1 MDDELLY
8 NELYE
13 KTKDCGRT
21 QFVKKKKKKEK
32 ENQQLKADYGNKAQV
47 ERDIL
52 LQERQ
57 ELIDYLKEKEKEYK
71 KLYNQSCDIVA
82 FDRYES
88 LIILC
93 QEILF
98 KIEKR

>member
-1 MDDELLY
+1 MKLEEFKKEVDQNIKSLFKKANNEEKELL
-8 NELYE
+8 NSMINTINNLSQRE
-13 KTKDCGRT
+13 
-21 QFVKKKKKKEK
+21 
-32 ENQQLKADYGNKAQV
+32 
-47 ERDIL
+47 
-52 LQERQ
+52 Q

-82 FDRYES
+82 FDRYEN

-93 QEILF
+93 QEILS